1 MPTFGVNNFSKGLDT
16 KRHLISS
23 EAGELQDLVNAHV
36 NRGGEIEKRRAF
48 VQIGTQQCTTV
59 PGTPG
64 TDGYYTTHNQW
75 VVDVPGI
82 PATWVVDVPYYQ
94 GDWVV
99 DEPGHY
105 DNGQTLCPGDAGYDP
120 NNSGANGGTTC
131 YTEGGEWVP
140 EVGHYENATDEQGH
154 WEGGQAEVG
163 HWEEEQIWHPP
174 VPGTPDVT
182 TCVPSNSL
190 PPGTFGLEITGSG
203 IFVFGSIPQP
213 TWTWPQDVVYQR
225 LQHPDGF
232 AMTGVRWSS
241 VYGAK
246 PFVLAEFSNG
256 DVIPYYNGVA
266 VGSFVNGIVRQY
278 MNNTEGVVD
287 HFKALFDTAIAEA
300 LAENSVLKHYTVSKL
315 NPTTVRLTG
324 KQGVPFEVSTEAEA
338 PMTIVATK
346 VQEATDDVL
355 ERVAVARVT
364 ISQGTNGSAR
374 TSAGHRWSFY
384 YSGEASWTPRITG
397 IWIDEDD
404 TELIQLGPGSPG
416 LRADTPV
423 FGPAASQPV
432 GSGANNM
439 AKVIAYYINQLT
451 ETTEYYAAYS
461 YGGRE
466 KKADPGTLTIYAP
479 QRYAESGNDT
489 TIWFEFDADPS
500 PWAGEWSQFGV
511 DTSTIQVSPRN
522 PGRWYA
528 KWAAAFSGGARNSI
542 SSFMVES
549 TELMKA
555 GEDVYWKTSNAQL
568 ADDLVAAINENLTS
582 LDPTPDYIL
591 SVENTSTIV
600 VTARPGTGASF
611 NGRRLYVSTEGS
623 VGTVGN
629 QAFAGGRDGLPGKP
643 QITDFTFG
651 GFSLNK
657 KLTITITDS
666 MLTGYPYQI
675 GASWLAGKE
684 PSFTYTYK
692 AKKFAGIDYS
702 IYFSR
707 LNDCTQWDIYDNGAG
722 FINLSNN
729 FSGRDPLT
737 GVGVYQDKLAI
748 FSRRNIQL
756 FDINYDP
763 TQDSQAQVIDG
774 SGTIAPGSVVSANSL
789 DLFYLADNGI
799 RSVKSRQNTVS
810 AYADDIG
817 TPIDT
822 LVIDKLSTMTEDQK
836 SKAVAIIEPVEGR
849 YWLVLGDQIYVLS
862 MYSGSQIFAWSRYE
876 PGFNIEW
883 LVNKD
888 NLVYARSG
896 DNIYI
901 YGGLTGRQ
909 YDSCQVVAELPYM
922 DGGSP
927 HVYKQT
933 SGIDLTIDGTW
944 TVSAGFDYTAPNAR
958 DVICTTGQSTYAL
971 GIIPMNGVGTH
982 LGIKL
987 VSQSPGPAKISN
999 IVVHFRELHSR
1010 GSAG

>member
-99 DEPGHY
+99 DEPGY
-105 DNGQTLCPGDAGYDP
+105 YTSGQTLCPGDAGYDP
-120 NNSGANGGTTC
+120 SNSGANGGTDC
-131 YTEGGEWVP
+131 YTEGGGEWVP

-190 PPGTFGLEITGSG
+190 PPGTFGLEVTGSG

-246 PFVLAEFSNG
+246 PFVLAEFNNG

-278 MNNTEGVVD
+278 MNNTEGVVN
-287 HFKALFDTAIAEA
+287 HFKTLFDTAIAEA
-300 LAENSVLKHYTVSKL
+300 LAENSVLKHYTAVKT
-315 NPTTVRLTG
+315 NPSTIRLTG

-338 PMTIVATK
+338 PMTITTTK

-355 ERVAVARVT
+355 ERVASGSFIIA
-364 ISQGTNGSAR
+364 QGTNGSASFQVGAR
-374 TSAGHRWSFY
+374 HAFYGNGAAMAG
-384 YSGEASWTPRITG
+384 ITG
-397 IWIDEDD
+397 IWVDEQDV
-404 TELIQLGPGSPG
+404 ELIALASGSPG
-416 LRADTPV
+416 LKWNSQHNDPSHVGAD
-423 FGPAASQPV
+423 AAQWYR
-432 GSGANNM
+432 
-439 AKVIAYYINQLT
+439 VIAWYINLQK
-451 ETTEYYAAYS
+451 ETTGYYAFYGD
-461 YGGRE
+461 YGGGWSGP
-466 KKADPGTLTIYAP
+466 DPSYLIIYAP
-479 QRYAESGNDT
+479 NSFAEDANGWTVWLEFETDPAPYASSWSGM
-489 TIWFEFDADPS
+489 
-500 PWAGEWSQFGV
+500 GV
-511 DTSTIQVSPRN
+511 DMSTLIPSPRN
-522 PGRWYA
+522 PGRFYA
-528 KWAAAFSGGARNSI
+528 RFAPALAGGQRNSI
-542 SSFMVES
+542 YSLSIDGV
-549 TELMKA
+549 ELMRP
-555 GEDVYWKTSNAQL
+555 GEAIFWKTSNAQL
-568 ADDLVAAINENLTS
+568 CDDLVAAVNAWLVEQ
-582 LDPTPDYIL
+582 DPTPDYIL
-591 SVENTSTIV
+591 SSADTSKV
-600 VTARPGTGASF
+600 VITARPGSGASF
-611 NGRRLYVSTEGS
+611 NGRRITIRTNGS
-623 VGTVGN
+623 VGIVGN
-629 QAFAGGRDGLPGKP
+629 TAFSGGRDGLPGKP

-684 PSFTYTYK
+684 PNFTYTYK

-707 LNDCTQWDIYDNGAG
+707 LNDCTQWDIYDNGSG

-737 GVGVYQDKLAI
+737 GIGVYQDKLAI

-763 TQDSQAQVIDG
+763 TNDAQAQVIDG
-774 SGTIAPGSVVSANSL
+774 TGTVAPGSVVSANSL
-789 DLFYLADNGI
+789 DLFFLADNGI
-799 RSVKSRQNTVS
+799 RSVKARQNTVS
-810 AYADDIG
+810 AYSDDVG

-822 LVIDKLSTMTEDQK
+822 LIINQLATMTEEQK
-836 SKAVAIIEPVEGR
+836 RSAVAIIEPVEGR
-849 YWLVLGDQIYVLS
+849 YWLALGNQVYVLS
-862 MYSGSQIFAWSRYE
+862 MYAGSQIFAWSRYE
-876 PGFNIEW
+876 PGFNIQW
-883 LVNKD
+883 LRNKD
-888 NLVYARSG
+888 NLVIARSG
-896 DNIYI
+896 NNIYA
-901 YGGLTGRQ
+901 YGGLTGRE
-909 YDSCQVVAELPYM
+909 YDSCPVTVELPYM
-922 DGGSP
+922 DAGTP
-927 HVYKQT
+927 QMYKQGT
-933 SGIDLTIDGTW
+933 GVDLTIDGQW
-944 TVSAGFDYTAPNAR
+944 TLSAGFDYTAPEAR
-958 DVICTTGQSTYAL
+958 DVICTVNQSTYAL
-971 GIIPMNGVGTH
+971 GAIPMVGVGTH
-982 LGIKL
+982 MGIKM
-987 VSQSPGPAKISN
+987 VNQAPGPAKVSN

-1010 GSAG
+1010 SSAG

>member
-16 KRHLISS
+16 KRHIISS

-48 VQIGTQQCTTV
+48 VQLGTQQCTTTPETPAI
-59 PGTPG
+59 PGHYRAIG
-64 TDGYYTTHNQW
+64 Q
-75 VVDVPGI
+75 
-82 PATWVVDVPYYQ
+82 TWVVDEPAYQ

-99 DEPGHY
+99 DVPGY
-105 DNGQTLCPGDAGYDP
+105 NTGMTLCPGDSGYDP
-120 NNSGANGGTTC
+120 NDPQSGGGVNC
-131 YTEGGEWVP
+131 YSVPVWVP
-140 EVGHYENATDEQGH
+140 EVGHYENARP
-154 WEGGQAEVG
+154 EVG
-163 HWEEEQIWHPP
+163 HYEPIMEWVPEVPA
-174 VPGTPDVT
+174 VPGVT

-190 PPGTFGLEITGSG
+190 PPGTFGMEITGSG

-213 TWTWPQDVVYQR
+213 TWTFPQDVVYQR

-246 PFVLAEFSNG
+246 PFVLAEYSNG

-278 MNNTEGVVD
+278 MSDTSGVVD
-287 HFKALFDTAIAEA
+287 HFKTLFDTAIAEA
-300 LAENSVLKHYTVSKL
+300 LAENSVLKNYTVAKTS
-315 NPTTVRLTG
+315 PSTIRLTG
-324 KQGVPFEVSTEAEA
+324 KQGIEFDAKAEAEA
-338 PMTIVATK
+338 PMTVTVTK
-346 VQEATDDVL
+346 VQEATNDVG
-355 ERVAVARVT
+355 EMVAHGSFVIA
-364 ISQGTNGSAR
+364 QGTNGSATMTVGAR
-374 TSAGHRWSFY
+374 YPFY
-384 YSGEASWTPRITG
+384 QNGALMAKVTG
-397 IWIDEDD
+397 IWVDEKDI
-404 TELIQLGPGSPG
+404 ELIALEPGSPG
-416 LRADTPV
+416 INWH
-423 FGPAASQPV
+423 SQQNDPSHV
-432 GSGANNM
+432 GSD
-439 AKVIAYYINQLT
+439 IAEWYRVLAWYINLQKEST
-451 ETTEYYAAYS
+451 GFYARYWDM
-461 YGGRE
+461 GGGWDG
-466 KKADPGTLTIYAP
+466 ADPGYLDIYAP
-479 QRYAESGNDT
+479 NAWAEDGNDL
-489 TIWFEFDADPS
+489 TIWLELDADPTPLAS
-500 PWAGEWSQFGV
+500 SWAGAGLV
-511 DTSTIQVSPRN
+511 MSTLVPSPRN

-528 KWAAAFSGGARNSI
+528 QFGTKLAGGQRNSI
-542 SSFMVES
+542 FSLLVNG
-549 TELMKA
+549 TELLRP
-555 GEDVYWKTSNAQL
+555 GEAIFWKTSNAQL
-568 ADDLVAAINENLTS
+568 CDDLVAAVNSWLEEQ
-582 LDPTPDYIL
+582 DPTPDYIL
-591 SVENTSTIV
+591 TAEDTSKV
-600 VTARPGTGASF
+600 VITGRPGSGASF
-611 NGRRLYVSTEGS
+611 NGRRIVIRTSGS
-623 VGTVGN
+623 VGIVGN
-629 QAFAGGRDGLPGKP
+629 TAFSGGRDALPGLP
-643 QITDFTFG
+643 QITDFTFS
-651 GFSLNK
+651 GFSYGK
-657 KLTITITDS
+657 KITITITDS

-901 YGGLTGRQ
+901 YGGLTGRE

-944 TVSAGFDYTAPNAR
+944 TVSAGFDYTAPDAR
-958 DVICTTGQSTYAL
+958 DVICTASQSTYAL

>member
-16 KRHLISS
+16 KRHLISA
-23 EAGELQDLVNAHV
+23 EAGELQDLVNAHI
-36 NRGGEIEKRRAF
+36 NRGGEIEKRRGFIKLAE
-48 VQIGTQQCTTV
+48 QQCTTTGARPPSDPYTI
-59 PGTPG
+59 PGT
-64 TDGYYTTHNQW
+64 
-75 VVDVPGI
+75 
-82 PATWVVDVPYYQ
+82 
-94 GDWVV
+94 
-99 DEPGHY
+99 
-105 DNGQTLCPGDAGYDP
+105 TLCPGDIGYDP
-120 NNSGANGGTTC
+120 LKPESNDGTTC
-131 YTEGGEWVP
+131 YP
-140 EVGHYENATDEQGH
+140 EPDVF
-154 WEGGQAEVG
+154 
-163 HWEEEQIWHPP
+163 
-174 VPGTPDVT
+174 VPGDPGSPGVT
-182 TCVPSNSL
+182 TCVSGNSL

-203 IFVFGSIPQP
+203 VFVFGSIPQP
-213 TWTWPQDVVYQR
+213 TWTWPQDVIYQR

-246 PFVLAEFSNG
+246 PFVIAEFSNG
-256 DVIPYYNGVA
+256 DVIPYYDGVA

-278 MNNTEGVVD
+278 MGNTAGVGD
-287 HFKALFDTAIAEA
+287 HFKTLFDTAIAEA

-324 KQGVPFEVSTEAEA
+324 KQGVPFEASTEAEA

-355 ERVAVARVT
+355 ERVAVAKIT

-374 TSAGHRWSFY
+374 TSAGHRWAFY
-384 YSGEASWTPRITG
+384 FSGEASWTPRITG

-416 LRADTPV
+416 LRADSQV
-423 FGPAASQPV
+423 DGPAASAPV

-439 AKVIAYYINQLT
+439 AKVIAYYINLQT
-451 ETTEYYAAYS
+451 STTEYYAEYR

-479 QRYAESGNDT
+479 QRFAESGNDVT
-489 TIWFEFDADPS
+489 AWFEFDADPT
-500 PWAGEWSQFGV
+500 PWASEWGAFGV
-511 DTSTIQVSPRN
+511 DTSTIQPSPRN

-528 KWAAAFSGGARNSI
+528 RWGAPFSGGSRNSI
-542 SSFMVES
+542 SSFMVEG
-549 TELMKA
+549 TELMKM

-568 ADDLVAAINENLTS
+568 ADDLVAAINQNLTD

-591 SVENTSTIV
+591 SVENTSTVV

-629 QAFAGGRDGLPGKP
+629 QAFAGGRDGVPGKP

-651 GFSLNK
+651 GFEVGK

-666 MLTGYPYQI
+666 MLTAYPYQI
-675 GASWLAGKE
+675 GASWVAGKK
-684 PSFTYTYK
+684 PSFSYTYK
-692 AKKFAGIDYS
+692 SKKFAGIDYS

-707 LNDCTQWDIYDNGAG
+707 LNDCTQWDIYDNGSG

-748 FSRRNIQL
+748 FGRGNIQL

-763 TQDSQAQVIDG
+763 DQDSQAQVVDG
-774 SGTIAPGSVVSANSL
+774 TGTIAPGSVVSANSL

-799 RSVKSRQNTVS
+799 RSVKARQNTVS

-817 TPIDT
+817 TPIDM
-822 LVIDKLSTMTEDQK
+822 LVIDKMATMTEAEK
-836 SKAVAIIEPVEGR
+836 HKAVGIIEPVEGR
-849 YWLVLGDQIYVLS
+849 FWLALADQVYVLS
-862 MYSGSQIFAWSRYE
+862 MYSGSGIAAWSRYE

-883 LVNKD
+883 LKIKD

-896 DNIYI
+896 DNIYV
-901 YGGLTGRQ
+901 YGGLTGRE
-909 YDSCQVVAELPYM
+909 YDSCTVTVELPYM
-922 DGGSP
+922 DAGTP
-927 HVYKQT
+927 QVYKQGT
-933 SGIDLTIDGTW
+933 GMDFTIDGQW
-944 TVSAGFDYTAPNAR
+944 TVLAGFDYTSPDAR
-958 DVICTTGQSTYAL
+958 DLICTVDKSTYAL
-971 GIIPMNGVGTH
+971 GAIPMTGVGTH
-982 LGIKL
+982 MGIKM
-987 VSQSPGPAKISN
+987 VNQAPGAAKISN
-999 IVVHFRELHSR
+999 ILVHFRELHSR
-1010 GSAG
+1010 STAG